1 MAGDSEKRT
10 PWWNQE
16 VKEAIRA
23 KKDAFKA
30 WLQDRSSS
38 NLQSRY
44 TEARKAA
51 TSAVKKSKEKS
62 WEELGRRLDSNYF
75 SANKVF
81 WQTIRRLRGKRS
93 SITYSI
99 KDSDGNILTDENEIL
114 SRWREYFED
123 LLNPVK
129 ASTRDTHE
137 VTHLREDE
145 VFTAA
150 AEVAT
155 AIKGIKSGK
164 AAGED
169 EIRPEMLKA
178 LTGEGILW
186 LTRVCQV
193 AWKLGKTPRDWQTG
207 VIIPIF
213 KKGDRKQCTNYRG
226 ISLLS
231 LPGKVY
237 AKCLERKCREIVESK
252 LEDGQ
257 CGFRPGRSTTD
268 QIFTLKQIFEK
279 SWEFGKD
286 LFACFVDLEKVYDR
300 VPRDKLWKVLQEYG
314 VDGQLL
320 RAIKSFYCR
329 PEVCVRVNGKQSK
342 PFHVG
347 VGLRQG
353 CVLSPLLFIVY
364 MNWID
369 KCSQAD
375 ECATIGNCKISR
387 LLFADDLV
395 LLSSTESGLQRALN
409 SFADACNT
417 AGMKISTAKTEVL
430 HLSTNP
436 DQCVLQVNGAT
447 LKQVEKFKY
456 LGVAFTSDG
465 RQDEELD
472 TRIGKASAVMRA
484 LHDSVVMKR
493 ELSKKAKLSIFKAV
507 FVPIL
512 TYGHES
518 WVMTERMR
526 SQVQA
531 SEMRFLRR
539 IEGVT
544 LFNKVRSSEIRKS
557 LNIEPLLLR
566 IERSQ
571 LRWFGHVSRM
581 PQERLPKQASHAKAN
596 GRRPVGRPRTRW
608 TDYIEDLGW
617 NRLGLRPSEMM
628 EVMEDRKVWRLNLE
642 LLPPQPSRKSGQ

>member
-1 MAGDSEKRT
+1 M
-10 PWWNQE
+10 
-16 VKEAIRA
+16 
-23 KKDAFKA
+23 
-30 WLQDRSSS
+30 
-38 NLQSRY
+38 
-44 TEARKAA
+44 
-51 TSAVKKSKEKS
+51 
-62 WEELGRRLDSNYF
+62 
-75 SANKVF
+75 
-81 WQTIRRLRGKRS
+81 
-93 SITYSI
+93 
-99 KDSDGNILTDENEIL
+99 
-114 SRWREYFED
+114 
-123 LLNPVK
+123 
-129 ASTRDTHE
+129 
-137 VTHLREDE
+137 THLGEDE

-150 AEVAT
+150 EVAT
-155 AIKGIKSGK
+155 AIEGIKSGK

-186 LTRVCQV
+186 LMRVCQIR
-193 AWKLGKTPRDWQTG
+193 WKLGKTPRDWQTG
-207 VIIPIF
+207 MIIPIL
-213 KKGDRKQCTNYRG
+213 KKGDRKQCTNYRE

-237 AKCLERKCREIVESK
+237 TKCLERKYREIVESK

-257 CGFRPGRSTTD
+257 RGFRSGRSTTD
-268 QIFTLKQIFEK
+268 QIFILKQIFEK
-279 SWEFGKD
+279 CWEYGKCF
-286 LFACFVDLEKVYDR
+286 FACFVGLEKANDR

-329 PEVCVRVNGKQSK
+329 SEVCVRVNGKQSN

-375 ECATIGNCKISR
+375 ECATIGYCKISR

-417 AGMKISTAKTEVL
+417 AGMKISTAKTELL
-430 HLSTNP
+430 HLSRNP

-472 TRIGKASAVMRA
+472 TRIGKARAVLRA
-484 LHDSVVMKR
+484 LHYSVVMER

-507 FVPIL
+507 FPFSL
-512 TYGHES
+512 M
-518 WVMTERMR
+518 VM
-526 SQVQA
+526 
-531 SEMRFLRR
+531 
-539 IEGVT
+539 
-544 LFNKVRSSEIRKS
+544 N
-557 LNIEPLLLR
+557 
-566 IERSQ
+566 
-571 LRWFGHVSRM
+571 
-581 PQERLPKQASHAKAN
+581 
-596 GRRPVGRPRTRW
+596 
-608 TDYIEDLGW
+608 LG
-617 NRLGLRPSEMM
+617 
-628 EVMEDRKVWRLNLE
+628 
-642 LLPPQPSRKSGQ
+642 